1 VDNSSL
7 IEAVQAEAGH
17 LIEAVGAGPTSA
29 TVPTCEGWTVNDLA
43 THVGA
48 FCGFWTHVLCEAE
61 DRPKTPFS
69 EPGPSD
75 DLASWLVAVTGHLV
89 GALSSVPAS
98 TEVWTWF
105 DADHTAGFVTR
116 RSAHELAVHRFDAQ
130 SARGTCSPIAGEL
143 AEDGIDEILHVLVNA
158 RDRTGEGSGRSLG
171 LHSTDTDAVW
181 DVRLESDRIDVDRSS
196 ATLAAGPPSD
206 LALHGTASDLEL
218 LLYNRPPLGTVDYR
232 GDQSVLD
239 AWYREFAF

>member
-1 VDNSSL
+1 
-7 IEAVQAEAGH
+7 
-17 LIEAVGAGPTSA
+17 
-29 TVPTCEGWTVNDLA
+29 
-43 THVGA
+43 
-48 FCGFWTHVLCEAE
+48 
-61 DRPKTPFS
+61 
-69 EPGPSD
+69 
-75 DLASWLVAVTGHLV
+75 
-89 GALSSVPAS
+89 VPAS

-116 RSAHELAVHRFDAQ
+116 RSAHELSVHRFDAQ

-158 RDRTGEGSGRSLG
+158 RDRTGEGSGRSMG

-181 DVRLESDRIDVDRSS
+181 DVMLESDRIDVERSR
-196 ATLAAGPPSD
+196 ATLADGPRPD
-206 LALHGTASDLEL
+206 LALHGTPSDLEL

-239 AWYREFAF
+239 EWYREFAF